1 MLWAMKVATFPA
13 ARIPT
18 PSSWARSALR
28 LQNNT
33 TRLTLVRRALWT
45 VIMSGLDDFRSVVRT
60 MNADRWGSRLAILAL
75 VVIVVGAVL
84 TAVGWFVVSGQV
96 GALILSGVFTATVGV
111 LTIRQAIL
119 AERL

>member
-1 MLWAMKVATFPA
+1 
-13 ARIPT
+13 
-18 PSSWARSALR
+18 
-28 LQNNT
+28 
-33 TRLTLVRRALWT
+33 
-45 VIMSGLDDFRSVVRT
+45 